1 MTHRRTTQ
9 VTPASDG
16 PDRTSRTA
24 SPRGSTG
31 RSGVSAPSA
40 ALGFPEVPEVRSAG
54 VHRLVIDWFRRS
66 ARSLPWRDPDAS
78 AWSILVCEVMSQQTP
93 VARVL
98 PRWHEWMR
106 RWPTP
111 ADLAAAPSSE
121 VLIAWDSLGYPRRA
135 LRLQETAAAIADAH
149 GNEVPDDEQQLLALP
164 GVGAYTAAAV
174 ASFAYGRRAVV
185 LDVNVR
191 RVLGRVFAGVEHRPA
206 SLTAAE
212 KRWAGTLVPAREH
225 VEWNAGAM
233 ELGALV
239 CTARNPD
246 CAQCPL
252 ADACAWVAA
261 GKTSDPTVVRRAQAW
276 VGTDRQLRGAIMR
289 VLRTAHDVWSDS
301 MTTSRDALDRS
312 QPRHESAGRIRTH
325 LLTAATAELT
335 ADDAEALASLPEPLR
350 KAVAAVR
357 DLDTDGA
364 RTDRLIH
371 DLVRDGLA
379 SRTSEG
385 LQLP

>member
-9 VTPASDG
+9 VTPASVG
-16 PDRTSRTA
+16 PGRTTGTPSPRDSTDPSDLSAAGAAPAAAPGLPQVPEDRTA
-24 SPRGSTG
+24 
-31 RSGVSAPSA
+31 
-40 ALGFPEVPEVRSAG
+40 EVQ
-54 VHRLVIDWFRRS
+54 RLVVDWFRRN
-66 ARSLPWRDPDAS
+66 ARPLPWRDRDAT

-98 PRWHEWMR
+98 PRWREWMR

-111 ADLAAAPSSE
+111 ADLAAAPSSD

-135 LRLQETAAAIADAH
+135 LRLQETAAAIAGRH
-149 GNEVPDDEQQLLALP
+149 GNEVPHDEDRLLALP

-191 RVLGRVFAGVEHRPA
+191 RVLGRVFAAVEHRPA
-206 SLTAAE
+206 ALTAAE
-212 KRWAGTLVPAREH
+212 KRWAATLVPAHEH

-239 CTARNPD
+239 CTARKPD

-252 ADACAWVAA
+252 ADVCAWVAA
-261 GKTSDPTVVRRAQAW
+261 GKPSDPTVIRRGQAW
-276 VGTDRQLRGAIMR
+276 AGTDRQLRGAIMR
-289 VLRTAHDVWSDS
+289 VLRTAHDVPAD
-301 MTTSRDALDRS
+301 
-312 QPRHESAGRIRTH
+312 GIRTH

-335 ADDAEALASLPEPLR
+335 ADDAEALACLPEPTR

-357 DLDTDGA
+357 DLDADGA
-364 RTDRLIH
+364 RTARLID

-379 SRTSEG
+379 SRTEG
-385 LQLP
+385 EVRLP

>member
-9 VTPASDG
+9 VTSASEDAG
-16 PDRTSRTA
+16 P
-24 SPRGSTG
+24 G
-31 RSGVSAPSA
+31 
-40 ALGFPEVPEVRSAG
+40 LPEVSGARSAE

-66 ARSLPWRDPDAS
+66 ARPLPWRDRDAS

-135 LRLQETAAAIADAH
+135 LRLQETAAAIADQH
-149 GNEVPDDEQQLLALP
+149 GNEVPRDEDVLLALP

-191 RVLGRVFAGVEHRPA
+191 RVLGRVFAAVEHRPA

-212 KRWAGTLVPAREH
+212 KRWAGGLVPADEH

-239 CTARNPD
+239 CTARTPD

-252 ADACAWVAA
+252 IDVCAWVAA
-261 GKTSDPTVVRRAQAW
+261 GKPSDPTLVRRAQAW
-276 VGTDRQLRGAIMR
+276 AGTDRQLRGAIMR
-289 VLRTAHDVWSDS
+289 VLRTAHD
-301 MTTSRDALDRS
+301 
-312 QPRHESAGRIRTH
+312 QESADSIRTH
-325 LLTAATAELT
+325 LLTAATADLT
-335 ADDAEALASLPEPLR
+335 ADDAEALAGLPAVLR
-350 KAVAAVR
+350 RTVAAVR
-357 DLDTDGA
+357 DLDADGA
-364 RTDRLIH
+364 RTARLID

-379 SRTSEG
+379 ARAGTSIR
-385 LQLP
+385 LP

>member
-9 VTPASDG
+9 VTPAASDAPPSDAPG
-16 PDRTSRTA
+16 LPAVPD
-24 SPRGSTG
+24 
-31 RSGVSAPSA
+31 APA
-40 ALGFPEVPEVRSAG
+40 AE
-54 VHRLVIDWFRRS
+54 VHRLVIDWFRDS
-66 ARSLPWRDPDAS
+66 ARPLPWRDPAAS

-98 PRWHEWMR
+98 PRWREWMR

-111 ADLAAAPSSE
+111 ADLAAAPSSD

-135 LRLQETAAAIADAH
+135 LRLQETAAAIADRH
-149 GNEVPDDEQQLLALP
+149 GNAVPHDEDLLLALP
-164 GVGAYTAAAV
+164 GVGTYTAAAV

-191 RVLGRVFAGVEHRPA
+191 RVLGRVFAAVEHRPA

-212 KRWAGTLVPAREH
+212 KRWAGTLVPAHEH

-233 ELGALV
+233 ELGALI

-261 GKTSDPTVVRRAQAW
+261 GKPSDPTVVRRAQAW
-276 VGTDRQLRGAIMR
+276 AGTDRQLRGAIMR
-289 VLRTAHDVWSDS
+289 VLRTAQSTGS
-301 MTTSRDALDRS
+301 
-312 QPRHESAGRIRTH
+312 IRAH

-335 ADDAEALASLPEPLR
+335 ADDAEALAGLPEPIR
-350 KAVAAVR
+350 EAVAAVR
-357 DLDTDGA
+357 DLDADGS
-364 RTDRLIH
+364 RTARLIE
-371 DLVRDGLA
+371 DLIRDGLA
-379 SRTSEG
+379 SRDSTG
-385 LQLP
+385 IRLP

>member
-9 VTPASDG
+9 VT
-16 PDRTSRTA
+16 R
-24 SPRGSTG
+24 
-31 RSGVSAPSA
+31 APQTPG
-40 ALGFPEVPEVRSAG
+40 LPPVPQARVAD
-54 VHRLVIDWFRRS
+54 VQRLVIDWFSRN
-66 ARSLPWRDPDAS
+66 ARPLPWRDPEAS

-98 PRWHEWMR
+98 PRWREWMR
-106 RWPTP
+106 RWPRP
-111 ADLAAAPSSE
+111 ADLAAAPPSD

-135 LRLQETAAAIADAH
+135 LRLQETAAAIADEH
-149 GNEVPDDEQQLLALP
+149 GNQVPHEEDRLLALP

-191 RVLGRVFAGVEHRPA
+191 RVLGRVFAAVEHRPA

-212 KRWAGTLVPAREH
+212 KRWAGALVPAREH

-233 ELGALV
+233 ELGALI

-246 CAQCPL
+246 CDSCPL

-261 GKTSDPTVVRRAQAW
+261 GKPSDPTVVRRTQAW
-276 VGTDRQLRGAIMR
+276 AGTDRQLRGAIMK
-289 VLRTAHDVWSDS
+289 VLRTAHDELATSDEEQAVS
-301 MTTSRDALDRS
+301 IS
-312 QPRHESAGRIRTH
+312 TH
-325 LLTAATAELT
+325 LLTAPTAELT
-335 ADDAEALASLPEPLR
+335 ADDAEALAHLSEPIR
-350 KAVAAVR
+350 KAIAAVR
-357 DLDTDGA
+357 DLDADGT
-364 RTDRLIH
+364 RTARLID

-379 SRTSEG
+379 SRSSTG
-385 LQLP
+385 IRLP